1 MFRISVFHEMF
12 QKVYHR
18 HFSAVYKMK
27 LSWNMYFMKSLKE
40 IFHSV
45 SSSLRNI
52 VMKICSKF
60 TGEHPCWNAIL
71 IKNKV
76 SLQHACSPVHLMHM
90 FRTAFPKDTSGK
102 LLLDLSNISYSLKNL
117 NVKLFQ
123 LVYQVCYT
131 KSQVVLLV

>member
-1 MFRISVFHEMF
+1 
-12 QKVYHR
+12 
-18 HFSAVYKMK
+18 MK
-27 LSWNMYFMKSLKE
+27 TNSIGKSYRYFMKSLKE
-40 IFHSV
+40 MFHSV
-45 SSSLRNI
+45 SSPLRNI

-60 TGEHPCWNAIL
+60 TGEQPCRNAIL

-90 FRTAFPKDTSGK
+90 FRTAFPKGTSGK
-102 LLLDLSNISYSLKNL
+102 LLLDLSNISHSLKNL